1 MQIYTS
7 AISSHAQIVE
17 NYILISDYNPVVL
30 FQLQSKPAT
39 IASDPP
45 EYNHL
50 VKPSV
55 LPNVKAPNSILSD
68 AKRVL
73 REVQS
78 RKKVLEENLEAVLRA
93 KGGGAMS
100 AFINAL
106 TTNRLDPIPQC
117 FV

>member
-1 MQIYTS
+1 
-7 AISSHAQIVE
+7 
-17 NYILISDYNPVVL
+17 
-30 FQLQSKPAT
+30 
-39 IASDPP
+39 
-45 EYNHL
+45 
-50 VKPSV
+50 
-55 LPNVKAPNSILSD
+55 
-68 AKRVL
+68 L

-106 TTNRLDPIPQC
+106 TTNRLDPIPQF